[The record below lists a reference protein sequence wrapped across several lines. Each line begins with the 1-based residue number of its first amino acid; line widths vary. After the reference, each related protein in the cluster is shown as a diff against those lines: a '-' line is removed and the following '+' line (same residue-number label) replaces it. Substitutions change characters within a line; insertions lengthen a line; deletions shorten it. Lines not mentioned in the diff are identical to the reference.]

1 MCLSTHKRGGVADGW
16 KDTFTNSLA
25 VGFGGSVVVVWCGV
39 SVGTTGETR
48 SRIREKHQA
57 TSLTTTIH

>member
-1 MCLSTHKRGGVADGW
+1 MGGN
-16 KDTFTNSLA
+16 TFINSLA
-25 VGFGGSVVVVWCGV
+25 VGFGGSVVVVWCEV